1 MKKQLT
7 ETRME
12 FSALV
17 KTYQEP
23 LYWHIRRL
31 VVSHEDARDVLQET
45 FVQAW
50 RGIGSLREEGA
61 LRAWL
66 YKIAT
71 HEAYRF
77 LNRQRERPLSTEEVS
92 ALLLGRLES
101 SSYVDYEQ
109 ETEVKFQQALLTL
122 SEQQR
127 AVFTLR
133 YYDEMPY
140 DEIAEVL
147 DSTPTSLRVSYHHA
161 EQRIRDYLKTH

>member
-1 MKKQLT
+1 
-7 ETRME
+7 ME
-12 FSALV
+12 FGTLV

-23 LYWHIRRL
+23 LYWHLRRL
-31 VVSHEDARDVLQET
+31 VVNHEDARDLLQDT
-45 FVQAW
+45 LLRAW
-50 RGIGSLREEGA
+50 RGIDSLRDKRA

-71 HEAYRF
+71 NEAYRF
-77 LNRQRERPLSTEEVS
+77 LRQHREQPLSTEEVS
-92 ALLLGRLES
+92 EMLLGRLES

-109 ETEVKFQQALLTL
+109 QVEVKFQQALLTL

-147 DSTPTSLRVSYHHA
+147 ESTPASLRVSYHYA

>member
-45 FVQAW
+45 LLQAW

-109 ETEVKFQQALLTL
+109 EAEVKFQQALLTL